1 MSMDQNEMRPRPNI
15 VLVHGAWVD
24 GSSWSSV
31 IERLQADGY
40 RVTAPQF
47 PLTSLADDV
56 ARLRHVLAL
65 QDGPT
70 VVAGHTLAHRIVM
83 APMTRARS
91 TQPGDVPNA
100 LNALYYAQRASAALI
115 VTEATQI
122 SPQGKG
128 YSFTPGIYSPEQVA
142 GWRLATDAVHAA
154 GGRIFAQLWH
164 VGRMSHPDFHDGQL
178 PVAPSAVPFDG
189 QIWKVDPV
197 TGVGAMVAS
206 PTPRALGRDEIAGV
220 VADFRRAARNAM
232 EAGFDGVEI
241 HGANGYLIDQ
251 FLRTT
256 SNLRTDEYGG
266 SRENRLRFLKE
277 VVNAVA
283 DEIGADRTAIRLA
296 PFLTA
301 RGMDCPDILPT
312 ILEATK
318 FLQARGIAYLH
329 LVEAD
334 WDDAPQFTEE
344 FRQAIRARFTRPIIV
359 AGKYDEARAAFEEY
373 LARRIRQPNFA
384 NARSVR
390 NALDRARLRQASR
403 IFADAMQGGGRSDT
417 AALTLLSAT
426 DIRASR
432 VFDTPPPRPV

>member
-1 MSMDQNEMRPRPNI
+1 MSTT
-15 VLVHGAWVD
+15 A
-24 GSSWSSV
+24 SS
-31 IERLQADGY
+31 LF
-40 RVTAPQF
+40 T
-47 PLTSLADDV
+47 
-56 ARLRHVLAL
+56 
-65 QDGPT
+65 PT
-70 VVAGHTLAHRIVM
+70 VVAGHTLAHRVVM

-91 TQPGDVPNA
+91 TQPGDIPNA
-100 LNALYYAQRASAALI
+100 MNARYYAQRASAALI

-178 PVAPSAVPFDG
+178 PVAPSAVAFDG
-189 QIWKVDPV
+189 QIWKVDPD
-197 TGVGAMVAS
+197 TGAGAMVAS
-206 PTPRALGRDEIAGV
+206 PTPRALAPEEIAGV
-220 VADFRRAARNAM
+220 IADFRRAARNAM

-266 SRENRLRFLKE
+266 SRENGLRFLKE
-277 VVNAVA
+277 VIDAVA
-283 DEIGADRTAIRLA
+283 NEIGADRTAIRLA

-312 ILEATK
+312 ILEAAE

-334 WDDAPQFTEE
+334 WEDAPQFTEA
-344 FRQAIRARFTRPIIV
+344 FRQAIRARYTRPIIV
-359 AGKYDEARAAFEEY
+359 AGKYDKARAEWVLSKGYADLVAFGRPFVANPDFVRR
-373 LARRIRQPNFA
+373 LAEGLPLAAFDGSTLFGGDERGYTDYP
-384 NARSVR
+384 
-390 NALDRARLRQASR
+390 ALPKAETPVEVTDA
-403 IFADAMQGGGRSDT
+403 AD
-417 AALTLLSAT
+417 
-426 DIRASR
+426 
-432 VFDTPPPRPV
+432 VC